1 MLCGFRLKVVWNSFV
16 LISCLRSFV
25 LPSLCDV
32 KNYKGQGQTFVLPT
46 YDLKECHQKWPHQI
60 LETQWRL
67 TLNAQSKWSN
77 QRLGNRPLGWKWR
90 RDTYNMTLH
99 QPESCTQ
106 KWSFFHRGPPNFS
119 GVRTVDFSI
128 PDTIKSYLQLLLDVA
143 DNFLLFSSIS
153 FYELQI
159 VNVAEKIP

>member
-1 MLCGFRLKVVWNSFV
+1 MLCCFRLKVVWNSFV

-99 QPESCTQ
+99 RPESCTQ
-106 KWSFFHRGPPNFS
+106 KWSFFHQEDHLISRESELSTFRFQTQLNRTCNSYWMWLTIFS
-119 GVRTVDFSI
+119 CFRRLASMN
-128 PDTIKSYLQLLLDVA
+128 YR
-143 DNFLLFSSIS
+143 
-153 FYELQI
+153 
-159 VNVAEKIP
+159 